1 MKKFTLKFI
10 QVAWVAQAIVIL
22 VFTMAVLIFMPPER
36 TDRINL
42 WLQFIPAFAG
52 LIAAQGAAAGAG
64 PLLADQI
71 NKSGARRADPD
82 GKGAL

>member
-10 QVAWVAQAIVIL
+10 QVAWVAETIAIL
-22 VFTMAVLIFMPPER
+22 VFTMAALIFMPKEQ

-64 PLLADQI
+64 PLFADQI
-71 NKSGARRADPD
+71 KNRAAHKADPD
-82 GKGAL
+82 DKGAL